1 MKSSTKKNPHL
12 EWGGL
17 PCKVPT
23 MEHLE
28 ESQVSRVHYS
38 QNLRYLA
45 CIILRISHYS
55 NLLGRKNHLLRAVCS
70 VEWVVKDGEGEQ
82 YFETICCMLGN
93 AKDARKSDG
102 ATHIL
107 FMINKQNLG
116 TALRVLLAM
125 FSSQNKV
132 PSTALGTNIC
142 VLHSKKC

>member
-1 MKSSTKKNPHL
+1 MKSSTQKNPHL

-70 VEWVVKDGEGEQ
+70 AVWVVKDGDGEQ
-82 YFETICCMLGN
+82 YFETICCMLCD
-93 AKDARKSDG
+93 AKD
-102 ATHIL
+102 
-107 FMINKQNLG
+107 
-116 TALRVLLAM
+116 
-125 FSSQNKV
+125 
-132 PSTALGTNIC
+132 
-142 VLHSKKC
+142 